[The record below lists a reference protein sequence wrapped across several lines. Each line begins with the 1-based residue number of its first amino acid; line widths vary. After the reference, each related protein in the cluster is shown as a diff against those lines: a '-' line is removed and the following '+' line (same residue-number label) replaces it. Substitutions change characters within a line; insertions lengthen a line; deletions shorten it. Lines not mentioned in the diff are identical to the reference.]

1 MTLAQTIRD
10 KRLWL
15 LPLLALLALAYA
27 PVYPRMIVND
37 WLGDPNY
44 SHGFLV
50 PLVSAWFIHAA
61 WPRLRQEEVVPSNAG
76 FLLLIFGIA
85 LLSVGVTLQ
94 EIYSSRAS
102 LIFILAGLIHI
113 FCGGRILRLLA
124 LPLAYLFFMIPLPYT
139 IYDMLALPLR
149 SLVTFVATGG
159 LKACGLAVLREGN
172 MILFPN
178 ISLEVV
184 EACSGMRSL
193 VSLVALGTAW
203 AFVFL
208 RGNTRRALLILAT
221 VPIAVITNISRV
233 FITGLLARHVGAQ
246 AAEGFFHDFAGFAVF
261 AVAML
266 LTLLTGWILSKLPL
280 DRVNDEGNDNAS

>member
-1 MTLAQTIRD
+1 MTFGQAIRD
-10 KRLWL
+10 NRWRL
-15 LPLLALLALAYA
+15 LPLLALLALIYA
-27 PVYPRMIVND
+27 PVYPRMIIRD

-50 PLVSAWFIHAA
+50 PLVSAWFVYTS
-61 WPRLRQEEVVPSNAG
+61 WPHLREEELAPTGRG
-76 FLLLIFGIA
+76 FILLLSGI
-85 LLSVGVTLQ
+85 LLLTVGVTL
-94 EIYSSRAS
+94 EELFTSRAS
-102 LIFILAGLIHI
+102 LIVILAGLVHT
-113 FCGGRILRLLA
+113 FCGGRILRLLG
-124 LPLAYLFFMIPLPYT
+124 LPLIYLFFMIPLPYT

-149 SLVTFVATGG
+149 TLVALFATSG

-172 MILFPN
+172 MIIFPN

-208 RGNTRRALLILAT
+208 RGTLRRTLLILAT
-221 VPIAVITNISRV
+221 VPIAVATNISRV
-233 FITGLLARHVGAQ
+233 FITGLLARHVGAK

-261 AVAML
+261 AVAMV
-266 LTLLTGWILSKLPL
+266 LTLLVGWILCRLPL
-280 DRVNDEGNDNAS
+280 DKENNNAP